1 MLFRLLESDQNAAL
15 VEISKVSSFSSRR
28 LLLESFRLTFSLMNE
43 HPNYH
48 ILLGEADLSDR
59 SVARQYDQALL
70 KLLRECNNNQKS
82 LSEKLTKY
90 PLKKR
95 NNVLKRLDHRFSEI
109 TENQT

>member
-28 LLLESFRLTFSLMNE
+28 LLLESFDSLSLMNE

-70 KLLRECNNNQKS
+70 KLLRKVIII
-82 LSEKLTKY
+82 K
-90 PLKKR
+90 
-95 NNVLKRLDHRFSEI
+95 FI
-109 TENQT
+109 